1 MEDCSKVKVFHDCRK
16 DSFTLHSF
24 LGACP
29 KNVFDTA
36 ASEVF
41 IC

>member
-1 MEDCSKVKVFHDCRK
+1 MQDETVLKIFHDCRN
-16 DSFTLHSF
+16 DSLALHRF

-36 ASEVF
+36 AVHSLRQ
-41 IC
+41 